1 MIIILTKC
9 ILILI
14 TYKILFFK
22 IFKFRNKWFLQLIF
36 IYLLSL
42 GVFINKEVFNDNIKI
57 IIEYIIFF
65 SSFIISYLLFL
76 TLVFNDSPT
85 LYYLFNS
92 KKNFLKKKFINDR
105 KQKLISS
112 GLINRKNKIT
122 IQGLMFIVFFEKLSW
137 LFFLEKND

>member
-1 MIIILTKC
+1 MITILAKC

-14 TYKILFFK
+14 VYKILIFK
-22 IFKFRNKWFLQLIF
+22 IFKFRNKWFIQLIF
-36 IYLLSL
+36 VYLLSL
-42 GVFINKEVFNDNIKI
+42 GFLINKEVFNDNIKI
-57 IIEYIIFF
+57 MEYVIFF

-85 LYYLFNS
+85 LFYLFGS
-92 KKNFLKKKFINDR
+92 KKEFLKKKFINDR

-112 GLINRKNKIT
+112 GLISRKNKIT
-122 IQGLMFIVFFEKLSW
+122 SQGLMFIMFFEKLSW

>member
-14 TYKILFFK
+14 IYQILFFK
-22 IFKFRNKWFLQLIF
+22 IFKCRNKWFIQLIF
-36 IYLLSL
+36 VYLLSL
-42 GVFINKEVFNDNIKI
+42 GFFVNKEVFNDDIKI
-57 IIEYIIFF
+57 IIEHIIFF

-85 LYYLFNS
+85 LFYLFGT
-92 KKNFLKKKFINDR
+92 KKEFLKKKFINDR
-105 KQKLISS
+105 KQKLVSS

-122 IQGLMFIVFFEKLSW
+122 SKGLMFIVLFEKLSW
-137 LFFLEKND
+137 LFFLEKK

>member
-14 TYKILFFK
+14 IYKILFFK

-36 IYLLSL
+36 VYLLSL

>member
-14 TYKILFFK
+14 IYKILFFK

-36 IYLLSL
+36 VYLLSL
-42 GVFINKEVFNDNIKI
+42 GVFINREVFNDNIKI
-57 IIEYIIFF
+57 VIEYIIFF

-85 LYYLFNS
+85 LYYLFSS
-92 KKNFLKKKFINDR
+92 KKKFLEKKFINDR

-122 IQGLMFIVFFEKLSW
+122 SQGLMFIMFFEKLSW